1 MGTLTV
7 TSTNSGAANT
17 AQIAVEGGGNIY
29 IWSGVVALT
38 DADTFYN
45 LGPIFNA
52 IGLPA
57 TGPQALACLDMGGAT
72 LSDAGVAP
80 VSATMV
86 CDTVNNR
93 LTFRDAADGQ
103 VNNWTLGAAPLAGL
117 ELAVIVAY

>member
-17 AQIAVEGGGNIY
+17 AQIAVDGGGNIY

-38 DADTFYN
+38 DADSEYD
-45 LGPIFNA
+45 LAPIFNA
-52 IGLPA
+52 IGLPSV
-57 TGPQALACLDMGGAT
+57 GPQAFACLDMGGAT
-72 LSDAGVAP
+72 LSDAGAPP

-86 CDTVNNR
+86 CDMVNNR
-93 LTFRDAADGQ
+93 LTFRDATDGQ